1 MLRDSVSN
9 DPEKRGKMQAN
20 LRQIQ
25 QHLKVSF
32 FVAIAIAL
40 VEFVGGILSNSLSLV
55 SDAAHVF
62 GDILAILLSLFAV
75 TLATREHIGSMTF
88 GYHRAEVL
96 ASMANGIL
104 LCAISAWIIVEAYQ
118 KLYTPRPIDALLVM
132 NLAAIGLAGN
142 LIIMKFLMYDKEN
155 SLNVKSAF
163 SHVIYDTISSIAVI
177 CVGIITYFT
186 GIHALDPMV
195 AFLIAAFI
203 ARSGYTIAKDSAH
216 ILLEGAPPHVDME
229 EIRHSMMKT
238 EKVLDVHDLHVW
250 TITSGMNALSGHI
263 VVPDQI
269 LSEAD
274 KVVQAINRKLLE
286 NYGISH
292 TTIQVE
298 PEKKVVFKRGFNDQ
312 KDTETVE
319 E

>member
-1 MLRDSVSN
+1 
-9 DPEKRGKMQAN
+9 MQAN

-25 QHLKVSF
+25 QHLKLSF
-32 FVAIAIAL
+32 FVATAIAL
-40 VEFVGGILSNSLSLV
+40 VEFVGGMLSNSLSLL

-75 TLATREHIGSMTF
+75 TVATREHIGSMTF

-96 ASMANGIL
+96 ASMANGVL
-104 LCAISAWIIVEAYQ
+104 LCAISAWIVLEAYQ
-118 KLYTPRPIDALLVM
+118 KLYTPRPIDSLLVM

-142 LIIMKFLMYDKEN
+142 LIIMKFLRYDRQN

-163 SHVIYDTISSIAVI
+163 SHVVYDTISSIAVI
-177 CVGIITYFT
+177 CVGIITYYT

-203 ARSGYTIAKDSAH
+203 ARSGYTIAKDSAY
-216 ILLEGAPPHVDME
+216 ILLEGAPPHVHIE
-229 EIRHSMMKT
+229 EIRDSIMKT

-250 TITSGMNALSGHI
+250 TITSGMNALSGH
-263 VVPDQI
+263 VVIPDQI

-274 KVVQAINRKLLE
+274 KVVQTINRKLLE

-298 PEKKVVFKRGFNDQ
+298 PEKKVLFKRGSNDR
-312 KDTETVE
+312 KDRGTSEK
-319 E
+319 

>member
-1 MLRDSVSN
+1 MTQK
-9 DPEKRGKMQAN
+9 KRGKMQAN

-40 VEFVGGILSNSLSLV
+40 VEFVGGILSNSLSLI

-104 LCAISAWIIVEAYQ
+104 LCAVSAWIIVEAYQ

-132 NLAAIGLAGN
+132 YLAAIGLAGN

-186 GIHALDPMV
+186 GIHTLDPMV

-298 PEKKVVFKRGFNDQ
+298 PEKKVVFKRGSNDQ
-312 KDTETVE
+312 KDRETVE

>member
-1 MLRDSVSN
+1 
-9 DPEKRGKMQAN
+9 MQAN
-20 LRQIQ
+20 LRRIQ
-25 QHLKVSF
+25 QHLQLSF

-40 VEFVGGILSNSLSLV
+40 VEFVGGMLSNSLSLI

-104 LCAISAWIIVEAYQ
+104 LCAISAWIVVEAYQ
-118 KLYTPRPIDALLVM
+118 KLYTPRPIDAFLVM
-132 NLAAIGLAGN
+132 NFAAIGLAGN
-142 LIIMKFLMYDKEN
+142 LVIIKFLMYDRKN

-163 SHVIYDTISSIAVI
+163 SHVVYDTISSIAVI

-186 GIHALDPMV
+186 GIHALDPVV

-203 ARSGYTIAKDSAH
+203 ARSGYTIAKDSAY
-216 ILLEGAPPHVDME
+216 ILLERAPAHVDME
-229 EIRHSMMKT
+229 EIRESIMKT
-238 EKVLDVHDLHVW
+238 DKVLDVHDLHVW
-250 TITSGMNALSGHI
+250 TISSGMNALSGHI

-274 KVVQAINRKLLE
+274 KVVQVINRKLLE

-298 PEKKVVFKRGFNDQ
+298 PEKKVLFKRGSNDR
-312 KDTETVE
+312 KDKETVE
-319 E
+319 K

>member
-1 MLRDSVSN
+1 MTQK
-9 DPEKRGKMQAN
+9 KRGKMQAN

-104 LCAISAWIIVEAYQ
+104 LCAVSAWIIVEAYQ

-132 NLAAIGLAGN
+132 YLAAIGLAGN

-274 KVVQAINRKLLE
+274 RVVQAINRKLLE

-298 PEKKVVFKRGFNDQ
+298 PEKKVVFKRGSNDQ
-312 KDTETVE
+312 KDRETVE

>member
-1 MLRDSVSN
+1 M
-9 DPEKRGKMQAN
+9 PTN
-20 LRQIQ
+20 LRRIQ
-25 QHLKVSF
+25 QHLKLSF

-40 VEFVGGILSNSLSLV
+40 VEFVGGMLSNSLSLV

-104 LCAISAWIIVEAYQ
+104 LCAISAWIVVEAYQ
-118 KLYTPRPIDALLVM
+118 KLYTPRPIDAFLVM
-132 NLAAIGLAGN
+132 NFAAIGLAGN
-142 LIIMKFLMYDKEN
+142 LIIIKFLMYDRKN

-163 SHVIYDTISSIAVI
+163 SHVVYDTISSIAVI

-203 ARSGYTIAKDSAH
+203 ARSGYTIAKDSAY
-216 ILLEGAPPHVDME
+216 ILLERAPPHVDME
-229 EIRHSMMKT
+229 EIRESIMKT
-238 EKVLDVHDLHVW
+238 DKVLDVHDLHVW

-263 VVPDQI
+263 VVTDQI
-269 LSEAD
+269 LSEAN

-298 PEKKVVFKRGFNDQ
+298 PEKKVLFKRGSNDR
-312 KDTETVE
+312 KDKGIAE

>member
-1 MLRDSVSN
+1 
-9 DPEKRGKMQAN
+9 MQAN
-20 LRQIQ
+20 LRRIQ
-25 QHLKVSF
+25 QHLKLSF

-40 VEFVGGILSNSLSLV
+40 VEFVGGMLSNSLSLI

-104 LCAISAWIIVEAYQ
+104 LCAISAWIVVEAYQ
-118 KLYTPRPIDALLVM
+118 KLYTPRPIDAFLVM
-132 NLAAIGLAGN
+132 NFAAIGLAGN
-142 LIIMKFLMYDKEN
+142 LVIMKFLMYDRKN
-155 SLNVKSAF
+155 SLNVESAF
-163 SHVIYDTISSIAVI
+163 SHVVYDTISSIAVI

-186 GIHALDPMV
+186 GIHALDPVV

-203 ARSGYTIAKDSAH
+203 ARSGYTIAKDSAY
-216 ILLEGAPPHVDME
+216 ILLERAPPHVNME
-229 EIRHSMMKT
+229 EIRESIMKT
-238 EKVLDVHDLHVW
+238 DKVLDVHDLHVW
-250 TITSGMNALSGHI
+250 TISSGMNALSGHI

-274 KVVQAINRKLLE
+274 KVVQVINRKLLE

-298 PEKKVVFKRGFNDQ
+298 PEKKVLFKRGSNDR
-312 KDTETVE
+312 KDKETVE
-319 E
+319 K

>member
-1 MLRDSVSN
+1 
-9 DPEKRGKMQAN
+9 MQAN
-20 LRQIQ
+20 LRRIQ
-25 QHLKVSF
+25 QHLKLSF

-40 VEFVGGILSNSLSLV
+40 VEFVGGMLSNSLSLI

-104 LCAISAWIIVEAYQ
+104 LCAISAWIVVEAYQ
-118 KLYTPRPIDALLVM
+118 KLYTPRPIDAFLVM
-132 NLAAIGLAGN
+132 NFAAIGLAGN
-142 LIIMKFLMYDKEN
+142 LVIMKFLMYDRKN

-163 SHVIYDTISSIAVI
+163 SHVVYDTISSIAVI

-186 GIHALDPMV
+186 GIHALDPVV

-203 ARSGYTIAKDSAH
+203 ARSGYTIAKDSAY
-216 ILLEGAPPHVDME
+216 ILLERAPTHVDME
-229 EIRHSMMKT
+229 EIRESIMKT
-238 EKVLDVHDLHVW
+238 DKVLDVHDLHVW
-250 TITSGMNALSGHI
+250 TISSGMNALSGHI

-274 KVVQAINRKLLE
+274 KVVQVINRKLLE

-298 PEKKVVFKRGFNDQ
+298 PEKKVLFKRGSNDR
-312 KDTETVE
+312 KDKETVE
-319 E
+319 K